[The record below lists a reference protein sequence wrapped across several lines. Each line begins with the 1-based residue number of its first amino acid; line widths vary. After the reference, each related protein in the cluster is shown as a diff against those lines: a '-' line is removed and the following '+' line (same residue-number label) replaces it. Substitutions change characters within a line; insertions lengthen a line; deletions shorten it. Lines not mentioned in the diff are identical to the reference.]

1 MRIFI
6 IADTHLS
13 EQADKSMEVFGCRWE
28 NYTQRLRTNWQREVA
43 EEDTVLVAGDISWA
57 MKLEQAE
64 KDLRFFHELPGQ
76 KIFLRGNHDYW
87 WSTLSKVENFCRE
100 KEFDSLRFMQNKAFP
115 IGEDFLVA
123 GSRLWILPDDSRFA
137 QADRKILAREEK
149 RLALS
154 LEDAKAQKAGRS
166 LLVMT
171 HYPPFEK
178 DLKPNPL
185 TVRIREAG
193 AVEAFYGHIHRAD
206 SPYCL
211 ERVEVD
217 GVPYSLVAADHIDFC
232 PRLIAEGK

>member
-28 NYTQRLRTNWQREVA
+28 NYTERLRTHWQREVA
-43 EEDTVLVAGDISWA
+43 EEDTVLLAGDISWA
-57 MKLEQAE
+57 MKLEEAE
-64 KDLRFFHELPGQ
+64 KDLRFFQELPGQ

-87 WSTLSKVENFCRE
+87 WSTLSKVENFCRD
-100 KEFDSLRFMQNKAFP
+100 KGLDSLHFLQNKALP

-123 GSRLWILPDDSRFA
+123 GSRLWLLPDDSRFN
-137 QADRKILAREEK
+137 QADRKILKREEK

-154 LEDAKAQKAGRS
+154 LEDAKAQKSGRR

-178 DLKPNPL
+178 DLQANAL
-185 TVRIREAG
+185 TGQIREAG
-193 AVEAFYGHIHRAD
+193 AEAAFYGHIHRAD

-211 ERVEVD
+211 DSVEVD
-217 GVPYSLVAADHIDFC
+217 GVPYSLVAADHMDFC
-232 PRLIAEGK
+232 PRLIAEGQ